1 VIEGGG
7 DFPRK
12 PRENR
17 TLTVKAGHP
26 SVAAIALLSAIV
38 RTAETVAGAA
48 DVPVVADATVDAEG
62 AADVLVAAAAIEVD
76 AAVPAAEGTNFFAPD
91 SRGLD

>member
-1 VIEGGG
+1 MRAAEI
-7 DFPRK
+7 FPTSLI
-12 PRENR
+12 PSR
-17 TLTVKAGHP
+17 TLIAKAGRT
-26 SVAAIALLSAIV
+26 SVAAIVLLRVIV
-38 RTAETVAGAA
+38 RMAETAAGAA